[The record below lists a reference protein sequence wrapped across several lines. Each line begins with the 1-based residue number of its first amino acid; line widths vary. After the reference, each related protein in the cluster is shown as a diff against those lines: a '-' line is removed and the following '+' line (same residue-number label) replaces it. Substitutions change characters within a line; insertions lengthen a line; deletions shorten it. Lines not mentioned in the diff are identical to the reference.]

1 MKDSKRITAACLA
14 AVILF
19 SACSQT
25 GIPGTDLSEMLS
37 CPAQSSSEQPESKE
51 ASSADTPQSQGSS
64 SSEKEPSS
72 VENDLEKLSSVAQEG
87 VSAASSAVSVASK
100 APVTSTPAATSKPP
114 AVTSKPPTV
123 SKTPS
128 SSKKP
133 DTETGVIIPAAGTY
147 SGVISIRQ
155 PTASGTMVYTDGV
168 SKIDASNTA
177 QGYVMFYTDY
187 SGGARLKLQIK
198 ASATY
203 NYDVKPGAWYTF
215 PLQMGNGSYE
225 IKVME
230 NTTGSKYRKIYGETI
245 SVALS
250 SSLNPFLYPNQFVN
264 YSVSSRAVKKSFDLC
279 VNAAGEAQKV
289 AAIYHYVTTHIT
301 YDSAKA
307 SSVTSGYLPNVDSVL
322 ASGKGICFD
331 YAALTAAM
339 LRAQGIPTR
348 LAIGTKNGMSH
359 AWNYIYLQNTGWIA
373 VKISFSGG
381 KWNFAD
387 TTFAA
392 GGITPT
398 ESGYTTLRIY

>member
-1 MKDSKRITAACLA
+1 MKITKRITAACLA

-25 GIPGTDLSEMLS
+25 ELSETDS
-37 CPAQSSSEQPESKE
+37 AEASSGPVRSLPEQPESSD
-51 ASSADTPQSQGSS
+51 AVFSSAPQSREGSSGEEVSS
-64 SSEKEPSS
+64 SSES
-72 VENDLEKLSSVAQEG
+72 VSEVS
-87 VSAASSAVSVASK
+87 SAASAASRPQVSGKPQVQAPAKPSAPSE
-100 APVTSTPAATSKPP
+100 TSSG
-114 AVTSKPPTV
+114 
-123 SKTPS
+123 
-128 SSKKP
+128 KKP
-133 DTETGVIIPAAGTY
+133 GGETSVIIPAAGAF
-147 SGVISIRQ
+147 SGAITIRQ
-155 PTASGTMVYTDGV
+155 PVASGTAVYTDGV
-168 SKIDASNTA
+168 NKIDASNTA

-203 NYDVKPGAWYTF
+203 NYDVKPGVWYTF

-230 NTTGSKYRKIYGETI
+230 NTTGSKYRKIYGATVPVE
-245 SVALS
+245 LS
-250 SSLNPFLYPNQFVN
+250 SSLIPFLYPNQFVD
-264 YSVSSRAVKKSFDLC
+264 YSASSRAVKKSFDLC
-279 VNAAGEAQKV
+279 VNAANEAQKV

-307 SSVTSGYLPNVDSVL
+307 SSVTAGYLPDVDSIL

-348 LAIGTKNGMSH
+348 LAIGTKDGMNH

-392 GGITPT
+392 GGVTPT
-398 ESGYTTLRIY
+398 ENGYTTLRVY